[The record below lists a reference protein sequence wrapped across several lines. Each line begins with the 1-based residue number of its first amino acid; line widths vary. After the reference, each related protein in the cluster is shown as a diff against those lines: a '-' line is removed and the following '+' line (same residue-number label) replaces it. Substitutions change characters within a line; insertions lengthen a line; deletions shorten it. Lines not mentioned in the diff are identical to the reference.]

1 MNKVDFLNE
10 LYYYLSPLKKEER
23 GEILEDFR
31 AHFREGEAAGKTQE
45 QICQELGSPFE
56 CAKQYVGDAIVQ
68 KRVEPKKGIKHNK
81 TFWTVALIWNIIQAF
96 ISIPLTLGLFIASA
110 VMAVF
115 FCFVVPA
122 ISSVAFLVFAISSTL
137 TVFLLGVI
145 TLLWAMVEIKE
156 CVKMVN
162 KS

>member
-1 MNKVDFLNE
+1 MNKIDFLNE
-10 LYYYLSPLKKEER
+10 LYYYLGPLPKAEKEE
-23 GEILEDFR
+23 IIADFR
-31 AHFREGEAAGKTQE
+31 EHFREGALAGKTDE
-45 QICQELGSPFE
+45 QICNELGTPFE

-68 KRVEPKKGIKHNK
+68 KRIEPKKDRKHNK

-110 VMAVF
+110 VMTVF

-137 TVFLLGVI
+137 TVFLLGVL
-145 TLLWAMVEIKE
+145 TLLWAAVEIKE